1 MVGQRRK
8 VKLERWTEVKDNTGR
23 WVESIASSDNIFAE
37 VTFLSGSRSSLNG
50 QTNVNGSVRFKIRYN
65 ELDIKA
71 KWKIVYSGKRYTITS
86 LEKES
91 GKRFY
96 WILNGQG

>member
-8 VKLERWTEVKDNTGR
+8 VKLERWTQSKDANGR
-23 WVESIASSDNIFAE
+23 WVESIQSSDNIFAE
-37 VTFLSGSRSSLNG
+37 VTFLSGSRSSTNG
-50 QTNVNGSVRFKIRYN
+50 QTNVNNNIRFKIRYN

-71 KWKIVYSGKRYTITS
+71 KWKVVYSGKRYSITS
-86 LEKES
+86 MHKED

-96 WILNGQG
+96 WILDAQS